1 LLRVLPMRRLFAD
14 LLVVVT
20 GVIVVLMSLLFA
32 FLNLAG

>member
-1 LLRVLPMRRLFAD
+1 MRRLFAD

-32 FLNLAG
+32 FLHLAK

>member
-1 LLRVLPMRRLFAD
+1 MRRLFAD

-32 FLNLAG
+32 LLHLAG

>member
-1 LLRVLPMRRLFAD
+1 MRRLFAD

-32 FLNLAG
+32 FLHSAG

>member
-1 LLRVLPMRRLFAD
+1 MRRLFAD

-32 FLNLAG
+32 LLHLAA

>member
-1 LLRVLPMRRLFAD
+1 VLRLRRWFAD

-32 FLNLAG
+32 LLHLAG